1 MLEKMK
7 KLFNG
12 FLVYP
17 DYLEILIISR
27 VFWKR
32 HLLFIKI
39 ANRQLMDFFW
49 ILFVTAFEKFWC
61 SRREH
66 GAQPRSV

>member
-39 ANRQLMDFFW
+39 ADRQLMDFFLDF
-49 ILFVTAFEKFWC
+49 ICNGF
-61 SRREH
+61 
-66 GAQPRSV
+66 